1 MGLGTRIRSRPRQSL
16 LSIAAAAVLIGVAP
30 GASTQNRPSPAQA
43 TSYDLSSVAAASEY
57 STDVPKGRGFL
68 GSESAVLGRSL
79 ARINKLL
86 GTSLEPDNRLARLA
100 RWVYERFEADRSMP
114 PQSAL
119 DLLTHHLGLPEPQPH
134 LLMTYAPDAPRLAN
148 VVSARL
154 ARLFD
159 LAEYTHI
166 GGVAERVE
174 AGVVVVIALSR
185 RHIKMAPVPRSLG
198 VPGSLS
204 IKGSLADGYSQPRLA
219 HTLPSGE
226 TRLQDL
232 GKGPAFAASVD
243 LSAPGRHR
251 LEVVASGRK
260 GPEVLVNFPVYVG
273 VSAEGTVEAAPESRR
288 AMKPDQAQSRLFE
301 LINEERARAGLNA
314 LLLDYE
320 LSEAALLHSEDM
332 RRGGFVGHVSPAT
345 GSPEERLLSAGIV
358 TDVAAENVGL
368 GYSPDE
374 IHKGLMDSPGHR
386 AAILQAKV
394 THVGIGISSERKSG
408 GTDYLVTELFI
419 RRIPALGPDAKLLFL
434 GELIASREL
443 GGEPPLEEDP
453 ILSGLAEEA
462 AREFLDDPM
471 LTQKDV
477 MGRLRQRLEQ
487 SEPRAGSAAAVFNV
501 VGSLKEGF
509 ERMAVD
515 PKTWARA
522 KRVGIGIAQGTRP
535 GLVPNSIVLVLI
547 FVE

>member
-1 MGLGTRIRSRPRQSL
+1 MRIFSGPRQFL
-16 LSIAAAAVLIGVAP
+16 RLSAAAAALIGFVP
-30 GASTQNRPSPAQA
+30 GASTQSRPSPAQA
-43 TSYDLSSVAAASEY
+43 TSYDLSSLPAAPEY

-100 RWVYERFEADRSMP
+100 RWVNERFEADRSMP

-185 RHIKMAPVPRSLG
+185 RHIEMAPVPRRLS

-204 IKGSLADGYSQPRLA
+204 IKGSLIDGYSQPRLA

-226 TRLQDL
+226 TRIEAL
-232 GKGPAFAASVD
+232 GKGPAFTASVD
-243 LSAPGRHR
+243 LSATGRHR
-251 LEVVASGRK
+251 LEVVASGPG
-260 GPEVLVNFPVYVG
+260 GPNVIVNFPVYVG
-273 VSAEGTVEAAPESRR
+273 VPVEGTVEAAPEPRR
-288 AMKPDQAQSRLFE
+288 APRPSEAQSRLFE
-301 LINEERARAGLNA
+301 LINEERARAGRAGLAA
-314 LLLDYE
+314 LTFDPE
-320 LSEAALLHSEDM
+320 LSAVALRHSEDM
-332 RRGGFVGHVSPAT
+332 RKNSFVGHVSPT
-345 GSPEERLLSAGIV
+345 SGSSEQRLLAAGIV
-358 TDVAAENVGL
+358 TDMAAENVGR

-374 IHKGLMDSPGHR
+374 IHRGLMDSPGHR
-386 AAILQAKV
+386 GAILHPDV
-394 THVGIGISSERKSG
+394 THVGIGVSSERRRDF
-408 GTDYLVTELFI
+408 TDYLVTELFI
-419 RRIPALGPDAKLLFL
+419 RRIPQLGPDAKVLFL
-434 GELIASREL
+434 AELIAIREL
-443 GGEPPLEEDP
+443 SGGPALEEDP
-453 ILSGLAEEA
+453 GLSGLAEES
-462 AREFLDDPM
+462 AREFLEKPE
-471 LTQKDV
+471 LSQGDV
-477 MGRLRQRLEQ
+477 MSRLQRRLEQ
-487 SEPRAGSAAAVFNV
+487 GDLKVGTAAAVFSV
-501 VGSLKEGF
+501 VGSLKEGV
-509 ERMAVD
+509 ERTAVD
-515 PKTWARA
+515 QKTGARA

-547 FVE
+547 FAE